1 MCANTEVLNQTSNGC
16 LMICPECRI
25 YHLTFGN
32 FYLEFT
38 ENELTHFSV
47 FLEKI
52 NVDYWESQFCNCT
65 MKRKLAILSTQ
76 VNLSLLLNRTELEEL
91 KKLIY
96 YKENKNTL
104 LKVVNIA
111 YDFYKN

>member
-1 MCANTEVLNQTSNGC
+1 
-16 LMICPECRI
+16 
-25 YHLTFGN
+25 
-32 FYLEFT
+32 
-38 ENELTHFSV
+38 
-47 FLEKI
+47 
-52 NVDYWESQFCNCT
+52 
-65 MKRKLAILSTQ
+65 MKRKLAIPSTQ